1 MRSLREMR
9 RQADCICGTFLF
21 FPLFL
26 SFTLLQAY
34 FLRSHLRF
42 SAIFL
47 RLRPIFLSLSRF
59 SSLFSPLDCPLSR
72 FALLPLAPLP
82 RTARDAAHTRAP
94 HYQALGSRALHT
106 WLATLTRSVRS
117 YLLQGTVSRGPQAA
131 AARSAHG
138 LCSLVSR
145 AHDSSQRRTERPTA
159 DRTLSAKKRVC
170 FLSPSFLR
178 LFFFFSLFTSFSLQI
193 LSLRSTVS
201 LLSSTLFYSTV
212 TTAVACACTRY
223 VVVTFR
229 SPPRRFSTVRRVS
242 PSRTTCKLLQCCVFT
257 RRQSVLGILGY
268 RLRQDLRRWTSTC
281 RGPQN

>member
-1 MRSLREMR
+1 MTSSN
-9 RQADCICGTFLF
+9 
-21 FPLFL
+21 FPL
-26 SFTLLQAY
+26 
-34 FLRSHLRF
+34 
-42 SAIFL
+42 IV
-47 RLRPIFLSLSRF
+47 SL
-59 SSLFSPLDCPLSR
+59 LFSPLDCPLSR

-178 LFFFFSLFTSFSLQI
+178 LFSFLSFYLFFSFKFSPCALLSLFSPPPSFTYYCHHRRRVCVHEIRRRDFSFTPASFLPSVEFPPREPRASSFSVVCLHAA
-193 LSLRSTVS
+193 RPFWDFGVP
-201 LLSSTLFYSTV
+201 
-212 TTAVACACTRY
+212 TAAG
-223 VVVTFR
+223 
-229 SPPRRFSTVRRVS
+229 PPQVGLHL
-242 PSRTTCKLLQCCVFT
+242 P
-257 RRQSVLGILGY
+257 
-268 RLRQDLRRWTSTC
+268 
-281 RGPQN
+281 RGPQTSREKCNARSCLGIPVTTRCRDENG